1 MSGGVENPI
10 PSLSSANHK
19 SKSKSGSMAEGNFC
33 KKIVK
38 RKAEEINL
46 LLGDGVKL
54 HEITHLGDWYF
65 VSHFSN
71 KRMT

>member
-1 MSGGVENPI
+1 
-10 PSLSSANHK
+10 
-19 SKSKSGSMAEGNFC
+19 MAEGNFC

-54 HEITHLGDWYF
+54 HEITHLGDGYF
-65 VSHFSN
+65 VSRFSN